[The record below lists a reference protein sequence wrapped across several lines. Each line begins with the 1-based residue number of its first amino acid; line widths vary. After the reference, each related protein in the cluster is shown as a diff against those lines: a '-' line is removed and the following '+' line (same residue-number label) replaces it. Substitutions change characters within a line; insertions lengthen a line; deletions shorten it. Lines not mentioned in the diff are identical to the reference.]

1 MHNHNSDRSL
11 ATRRCASCRSRFVFA
26 RTDGVLSR
34 RCANTGLSFVRC
46 SHNKQARDTLTS
58 QRGVASRCLRNHTTT
73 RRQRTRRAPR
83 KHTSHWQ
90 RATRPNVLTFN
101 SVDACDAAAR
111 TQRGASSR
119 SQVGAASGGDG
130 ARQLHCIARTN
141 TNRIDAHA
149 QPFITDRKTIT
160 VTIMP
165 QTDVAS
171 QSRAASSSVVRVD
184 KFNKREFVIRTAP
197 S

>member
-58 QRGVASRCLRNHTTT
+58 QRGVASRCLRNAARAKKTTPHTTA

-130 ARQLHCIARTN
+130 ARQLHCAHKHKQDRRARATFYYRQKN
-141 TNRIDAHA
+141 NHSHNHA
-149 QPFITDRKTIT
+149 TDRCG
-160 VTIMP
+160 VTE
-165 QTDVAS
+165 
-171 QSRAASSSVVRVD
+171 SRSFFQRRAR
-184 KFNKREFVIRTAP
+184 
-197 S
+197 